1 MSVPEI
7 IGVGSTVMVTT
18 LLFTTQGIPLR
29 VLIRFRLNKVV
40 TFRLLGSKVSDVAL
54 EISENV
60 PEMVLLCHW

>member
-18 LLFTTQGIPLR
+18 LLFNTQGIPLR
-29 VLIRFRLNKVV
+29 VLIIFRLNKVV

-54 EISENV
+54 EIFENV
-60 PEMVLLCHW
+60 PEMVRLCH

>member
-7 IGVGSTVMVTT
+7 IGVGSTVMVTI
-18 LLFTTQGIPLR
+18 LLFTKQGIPFR
-29 VLIRFRLNKVV
+29 VLIIFRLNKVV

-60 PEMVLLCHW
+60 PEMVRLCH

>member
-18 LLFTTQGIPLR
+18 LLFNTQGIPLR
-29 VLIRFRLNKVV
+29 VLIIFRLNKVV

-60 PEMVLLCHW
+60 PEMVRLCH